1 MELVRQVLALG
12 LVFGL
17 LGLAVWLLRRQG
29 LVRIG
34 GSRRPKKGLR
44 RLEAVERLALSPH
57 HALHLV
63 RVGERV
69 LLIGVHSSGCTLLES
84 LPGQGLD
91 ERTGR

>member
-34 GSRRPKKGLR
+34 GRTRAKKGLR

-69 LLIGVHSSGCTLLES
+69 LLIGLHSSGCTLLES
-84 LPGQGLD
+84 LPGQGGD
-91 ERTGR
+91 ERAGR